1 MAKTPHY
8 HGHRRRLRDRLQR
21 DPLELADYELLEL
34 LLGVVITRRDTKPL
48 AKELLKRFKTL
59 RGVMNAR
66 PEELRKIEGFGP
78 ALENFWSLWREMWA
92 RVREAP
98 VQERTSLTSPQE
110 VAELAMARLGNSPAE
125 EFWMVAV
132 DNKNRLMG
140 WERISKGTVD
150 QAPVYVREVL
160 AMALKRQ
167 ASGIILVHNHP
178 GGDPKPS
185 AQDVELTK
193 RLVSSSRD
201 LGIRVLDHLVV
212 SEGSFYS
219 FQAEGRL

>member
-1 MAKTPHY
+1 MSKTPHY
-8 HGHRRRLRDRLQR
+8 HGHRQRLRERLLR

-48 AKELLKRFKTL
+48 AKELLKRFGTL

-66 PEELRKIEGFGP
+66 PEELRKVEGFGP
-78 ALENFWSLWREMWA
+78 ALEAFWSLWREMWA

-212 SEGSFYS
+212 TDGSYYS
-219 FQAEGRL
+219 FQAEGRI